1 MSPEPTPRPQSP
13 WAPAP
18 EVGAP
23 VSRATY
29 PPHAATQ
36 PVAAN
41 EPPIYRPGGT
51 AAAPAAPPTYAPR
64 TTYPSTGAPPVASGG
79 QPPSWPPATAAT
91 FGPPP
96 SAPEP
101 NRKQRRERS
110 GRGRGLVAVAA
121 VSALLAGAAGGAA
134 GVLVAERNDA
144 PTQQAGVETTPVSTE
159 VPPVS
164 GDSSEPAAAVAA
176 ALGPAVVQI
185 ETGTGLGSGFVY
197 DESGLIMTA
206 HHVVDGSETVDV
218 RMADGTVVT
227 GTVLG
232 EDPSTDVAVIKIEP
246 TEDMA
251 VATLATG
258 VTVKVGQT
266 AIAIGSPFGLDQSVT
281 AGIVSAV
288 GRSAETPG
296 GVIPAIQT
304 DAPIN
309 SGNSGGALADRTG
322 RIIGINDSIATGGGQ
337 STGNLGI
344 GFAIPI
350 DIAKSVADRI
360 VAGQSTEAGFLG
372 VEGADAT
379 GSRTGAAITSVSPG
393 SPADEAG
400 LTTADVVIAVDGKPV
415 KSMIDLAAKV
425 RTRQPGQTVE
435 LTVSRDGD
443 QRVVDVTLETAPAN

>member
-13 WAPAP
+13 WAPSAP
-18 EVGAP
+18 PVAPPSGA
-23 VSRATY
+23 SY

-36 PVAAN
+36 PVAAYV
-41 EPPIYRPGGT
+41 PPT
-51 AAAPAAPPTYAPR
+51 APPRPL
-64 TTYPSTGAPPVASGG
+64 YPSTGAPPVAGNG
-79 QPPSWPPATAAT
+79 QPPTWPPAGPAAST
-91 FGPPP
+91 PPP
-96 SAPEP
+96 AAPGP
-101 NRKQRRERS
+101 NRKARRERN
-110 GRGRGLVAVAA
+110 GRGRSLVAVAA
-121 VSALLAGAAGGAA
+121 ISALLAGAAGGAA
-134 GVLVAERNDA
+134 GVLAAERNDQNQ
-144 PTQQAGVETTPVSTE
+144 PTATATETTPVSTE

-164 GDSSEPAAAVAA
+164 GDSSEPAAAVAT
-176 ALGPAVVQI
+176 ALAPAVVQI
-185 ETGTGLGSGFVY
+185 ETTKGLGSGFIY

-206 HHVVDGSETVDV
+206 SHVTDGAGTVDV
-218 RMADGTVVT
+218 RMADGTRLT
-227 GTVLG
+227 GTVVG
-232 EDPSTDVAVIKIEP
+232 EDPSTDVAVVKIEP
-246 TEDMA
+246 PKDMP

-322 RIIGINDSIATGGGQ
+322 RIIGINDSIATGG
-337 STGNLGI
+337 SNATGNLGI

-379 GSRTGAAITSVSPG
+379 GSHTGAAITSVSAG
-393 SPADEAG
+393 SPAAEAG
-400 LTTADVVIAVDGKPV
+400 LTESDVVVAVDGKPIS
-415 KSMIDLAAKV
+415 SMIDLAAKV
-425 RTRQPGQTVE
+425 RTHEPGDTVE
-435 LTVSRDGD
+435 LTVSTNGQ
-443 QRVVDVTLETAPAN
+443 QRVVRVTLGPAPTN

>member
-1 MSPEPTPRPQSP
+1 M
-13 WAPAP
+13 
-18 EVGAP
+18 
-23 VSRATY
+23 
-29 PPHAATQ
+29 AAIT
-36 PVAAN
+36 
-41 EPPIYRPGGT
+41 
-51 AAAPAAPPTYAPR
+51 
-64 TTYPSTGAPPVASGG
+64 
-79 QPPSWPPATAAT
+79 
-91 FGPPP
+91 
-96 SAPEP
+96 
-101 NRKQRRERS
+101 
-110 GRGRGLVAVAA
+110 
-121 VSALLAGAAGGAA
+121 ALLAGAAGGAA
-134 GVLVAERNDA
+134 GVLAAEHQDQSA
-144 PTQQAGVETTPVSTE
+144 SSPTAAETTPVSTE

-164 GDSSEPAAAVAA
+164 GESSEPAAAVAS

-185 ETGTGLGSGFVY
+185 ETTKGLGSGFIY
-197 DESGLIMTA
+197 DASGLILTA
-206 HHVVDGSETVDV
+206 SHVTDGASTVDV
-218 RMADGTVVT
+218 RMADGTRHT
-227 GTVLG
+227 GTVVG
-232 EDPSTDVAVIKIEP
+232 EDPSTDVAVVKIEP
-246 TEDMA
+246 TKDMP

-322 RIIGINDSIATGGGQ
+322 RIIGINDSIATGG
-337 STGNLGI
+337 SNATGNLGI

-379 GSRTGAAITSVSPG
+379 GSHTGAAITSVSAG

-400 LTTADVVIAVDGKPV
+400 LTEADVVVAVDGKPV
-415 KSMIDLAAKV
+415 SSMIDLAAKV
-425 RTRQPGQTVE
+425 RTHEPGDTVE
-435 LTVSRDGD
+435 LTISTNGQ
-443 QRVVDVTLETAPAN
+443 QRVVRVTLGTAPSN